1 MPANENINKGEKIF
15 RQLYDRYKNRLYGYI
30 LTIVHATDAAE
41 EITQE
46 VFIKLWLHRDKL
58 EDLTHSEIYIFT
70 MARNKTLNYLRKAAN
85 NKRLLRELQSHMKQE
100 TNNVDEQMKFSEH
113 QKLIEE
119 ALNQLSPQRSLVF
132 RLSRYQGL
140 DHEEIAQKLHLSK
153 NTIKNH
159 LVAALNFIRTYL
171 VRHDVTL
178 SLLILLFIH

>member
-1 MPANENINKGEKIF
+1 MPANENIRRGENIF
-15 RQLYDRYKNRLYGYI
+15 RQLYDGYKNRLYGYI
-30 LTIVHATDAAE
+30 LTIVHVGDAAE

-46 VFIKLWLHRDKL
+46 VFIKIWMRRDKL
-58 EDLTHSEIYIFT
+58 NDLINPENYIFT
-70 MARNKTLNYLRKAAN
+70 IARNKTLNYLRKAAN
-85 NKRLLRELQSHMKQE
+85 DKRLLGELQSRMKQE
-100 TNNVDEQMKFSEH
+100 ANNVEEQIQFSEH

-119 ALNQLSPQRSLVF
+119 ALSQLSPQRSLVF

-159 LVAALNFIRTYL
+159 LVAALGFIRAYL

-178 SLLILLFIH
+178 LLLILLFFY